1 MPGATRSPHPTPD
14 PAVLLRLRTRQLLLV
29 AQLGHTGHLGR
40 AASALGISQPAATK
54 LLQQAEDTLG
64 QALFTRLARG
74 LQPTPAGEVFVR
86 FAQQWLAD
94 FGAARTEMQALRS
107 GLRGVLRVASVPGA
121 LPELLAPALLRYQR
135 HSPRVAVSVVVDT
148 SDRLLAQLARAEVDL
163 VLGRLSEGY
172 HDDDYDSRALLDEP
186 QVVVARPGHPLLRR
200 RRPPAL
206 AELATQAWVLQPPG
220 SPQRSRFEALLRQ
233 AGIHPRLH
241 ITESASTVATTA
253 LLAASD
259 RLAVMPASLAR
270 HYAQGGL
277 LAVLQPDL
285 ALGVPPVHL
294 ILRRQRVLAP
304 AAAAFV
310 DQLLAER
317 ADAAA
322 PAVAAVPSSAARA
335 SATSSSTRS
344 RANKGRASS

>member
-1 MPGATRSPHPTPD
+1 MPSSARSTPD
-14 PAVLLRLRTRQLLLV
+14 PALLLRLRTRQLLLV
-29 AQLGHTGHLGR
+29 AQLGHTNHLGR
-40 AASALGISQPAATK
+40 AAAALGISQPAATK
-54 LLQQAEDTLG
+54 LLQQAEDSLG

-94 FGAARTEMQALRS
+94 FSAARAEMQALRS

-200 RRPPAL
+200 KRPPAL
-206 AELATQAWVLQPPG
+206 ADLASQAWVLQPPG

-253 LLAASD
+253 LLVASD
-259 RLAVMPASLAR
+259 LLAVMPASLAR

-277 LAVLQPDL
+277 LAVVQPDL

-310 DQLLAER
+310 DQLLAEGAER
-317 ADAAA
+317 AAA
-322 PAVAAVPSSAARA
+322 SVAAAASAVRA

-344 RANKGRASS
+344 RANKGKASS